1 MDLSQLREGFL
12 SFLNEIPFLRAIA
25 GGIIVFFLPGFAWTL
40 VLFKKI
46 NNVERIAL
54 SVGLSIAVVTLS
66 VLVVNLLFKVRIT
79 GTNALITILVIT
91 AILLIIYLIKRLH
104 RRNQDMEEVGEAD
117 QKEE

>member
-12 SFLNEIPFLRAIA
+12 SFLNGVPFLRAIL

-40 VLFKKI
+40 VLFKKL

-54 SVGLSIAVVTLS
+54 SVGLSIAVVTIS
-66 VLVVNLLFKVRIT
+66 VLVVNLLFKLRIT
-79 GTNALITILVIT
+79 GTSALVTILVMTVIP
-91 AILLIIYLIKRLH
+91 LIIYFI
-104 RRNQDMEEVGEAD
+104 RRFRRRHEDIGEVGEAG